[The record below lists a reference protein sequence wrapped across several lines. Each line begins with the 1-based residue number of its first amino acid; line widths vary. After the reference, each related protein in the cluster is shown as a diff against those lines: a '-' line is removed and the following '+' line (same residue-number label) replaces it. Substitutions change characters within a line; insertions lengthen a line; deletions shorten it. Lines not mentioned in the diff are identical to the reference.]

1 VANFSNYDK
10 KLLEEGYI
18 IFDKTSENVH
28 FPGLDDIR
36 GFQQQKNKKHKHT
49 LVKNLGK
56 QKRIWLWHLIL
67 G

>member
-18 IFDKTSENVH
+18 TVDKTSENEH

-36 GFQQQKNKKHKHT
+36 GFQQQKNKKHKH
-49 LVKNLGK
+49 NLEK
-56 QKRIWLWHLIL
+56 KD
-67 G
+67 